1 MMVFMSLLAVA
12 ASTELT
18 MTDPSILY
26 SPYNWVVA
34 NGTAKTINSGAYFRV
49 VFSGATCV
57 LHTDTSSATLAQ
69 PFSQFWARVD
79 GGPLQQFVLAPGSPS
94 FNVSLGPDY
103 ATTHS
108 VTHHF
113 LEVIVKSTTETR
125 SRWAP
130 QDTAVIF
137 SGITLDDGATARAP
151 RRRQHNV
158 LIYGDSITEG
168 VRTLGWVGVQN
179 DTDRNDAVRDYS
191 FQVGSMLDAEFG
203 IVAFGASGLTHAG
216 TGGVPPLGG
225 SWNQL
230 WAGAPRDFA
239 THAPDLII
247 YNEGTNDGTS
257 NITGLMLDVVRR
269 VQAAAPHTKQL
280 LLAPFDGQ
288 QAANLQAH

>member
-1 MMVFMSLLAVA
+1 MSLLAVA
-12 ASTELT
+12 HITGRSRKPTGTELT

-137 SGITLDDGATARAP
+137 TGITLDDGATATASP
-151 RRRQHNV
+151 S
-158 LIYGDSITEG
+158 SI
-168 VRTLGWVGVQN
+168 
-179 DTDRNDAVRDYS
+179 
-191 FQVGSMLDAEFG
+191 
-203 IVAFGASGLTHAG
+203 
-216 TGGVPPLGG
+216 
-225 SWNQL
+225 
-230 WAGAPRDFA
+230 
-239 THAPDLII
+239 
-247 YNEGTNDGTS
+247 
-257 NITGLMLDVVRR
+257 
-269 VQAAAPHTKQL
+269 
-280 LLAPFDGQ
+280 
-288 QAANLQAH
+288 